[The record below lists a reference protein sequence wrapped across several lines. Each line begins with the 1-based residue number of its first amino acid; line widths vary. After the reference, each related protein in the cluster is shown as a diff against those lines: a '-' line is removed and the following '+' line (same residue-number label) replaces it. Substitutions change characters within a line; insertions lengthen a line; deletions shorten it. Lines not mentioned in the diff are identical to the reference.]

1 MTYKIHDKTAPRKES
16 GVWEKIASWVGKDLA
31 DSASKNSLLV
41 DIQSSK
47 VTLNLDSLLRNSD
60 VTKQVRELKTQ

>member
-1 MTYKIHDKTAPRKES
+1 MTSKIQDKTAPRQS
-16 GVWEKIASWVGKDLA
+16 DGLWGKIASWVGRDLA

-60 VTKQVRELKTQ
+60 VTKQAQELKTQ